1 MVPEDVN
8 DVRFA
13 VAVSNLLSVE
23 GSDGSVADCFACDDL
38 EGNSSNYQKSVM

>member
-1 MVPEDVN
+1 VVPEDVN

-23 GSDGSVADCFACDDL
+23 GSDGSVADCSAGDNSD
-38 EGNSSNYQKSVM
+38 GNSSDFEKSLT